1 MQTIIVTGISG
12 AGKTQASTYLE
23 DLGFYCVD
31 NLPLE
36 YIGDFVEKCRES
48 GQEKVALIS
57 DIRSLN
63 FNNKRPQ
70 INELNQMKKD
80 LEASILFLDA
90 DERTIVRRYQQSRR
104 RHPLSREF
112 GSLEHAIEQERQIL
126 ENLKKSADIHIDT
139 SNLKPAELYEK
150 LQKIYSRIV
159 EEKEIQ
165 LNIISFG
172 FKYGMPESADFIFDA
187 RFLPNPFYIEEL
199 KRLSGEDQKVRDYV
213 MSSEVAKNYMDHIA
227 SLVRIIIPSYLKVD
241 KTVLTIAFGCTGGQH
256 RSVTFA
262 YLLADFFREK
272 GFQVNLEHRDIKKD
286 RERDKYKYE

>member
-213 MSSEVAKNYMDHIA
+213 MSSEVAKSYMDHIA